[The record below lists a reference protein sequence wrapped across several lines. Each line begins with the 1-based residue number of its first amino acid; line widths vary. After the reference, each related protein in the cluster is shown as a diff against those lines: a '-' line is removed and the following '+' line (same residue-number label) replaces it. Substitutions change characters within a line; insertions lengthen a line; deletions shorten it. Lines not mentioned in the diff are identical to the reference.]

1 MNLIP
6 ALAALTLAAAMP
18 LGATLLTTDSPEAAA
33 VTIAQ
38 DDPTTVINEGATL
51 DTSRVN
57 APRRTNYTADFDTL
71 ARTYAGAHSLTG
83 CTTPDAASLDDIFL
97 AVGVDDH
104 LVQELTLD
112 EALESTDRVVLLAC
126 DAR

>member
-1 MNLIP
+1 MIP

-18 LGATLLTTDSPEAAA
+18 LGATLLTPDSPEAAA

-83 CTTPDAASLDDIFL
+83 CTTPRRGL
-97 AVGVDDH
+97 A
-104 LVQELTLD
+104 
-112 EALESTDRVVLLAC
+112 R
-126 DAR
+126 